1 MGGAVAQ
8 HMVLQAPDCVLSQV
22 LCASFFKLDPLG
34 VRVLLNMRE
43 ALVAQRFKVLHE
55 RFQMGQ
61 HRLKI
66 PRRVFGLQ
74 GVYGLPS
81 NNKTDA
87 PKINNYSLLRS

>member
-8 HMVLQAPDCVLSQV
+8 HMALQAPDCVLSQV

-43 ALVAQRFKVLHE
+43 ALVARRFKVLHE

-61 HRLKI
+61 HRLQN
-66 PRRVFGLQ
+66 LQ
-74 GVYGLPS
+74 KDLW
-81 NNKTDA
+81 
-87 PKINNYSLLRS
+87 LRSIWSALKQQNGRTPNQQLFPA